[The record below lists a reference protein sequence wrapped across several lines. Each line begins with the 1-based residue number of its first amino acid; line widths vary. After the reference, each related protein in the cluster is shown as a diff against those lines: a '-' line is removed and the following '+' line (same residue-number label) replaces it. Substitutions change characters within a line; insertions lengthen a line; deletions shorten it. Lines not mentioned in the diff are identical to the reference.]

1 MQDKDTKKIWSL
13 GLSPCPDE
21 NDYYITYGLGYA
33 KYQHQSNE
41 IAQTLNMYIPM
52 EDNLKVQVLK
62 LENHGLKKK
71 RIKLIYYIKPVL
83 EEDEIK
89 SNGYCNL
96 EFVPNSNIVCI
107 KTQEWKIPFLII
119 CLYHAVKNKI
129 IYRKQTKLYRKWKYY

>member
-1 MQDKDTKKIWSL
+1 MGGYTWYKNSRLNRLTSWSNLPVQDIPSEIIYMQDKDTKKIWSL

-62 LENHGLKKK
+62 LENHGLK
-71 RIKLIYYIKPVL
+71 
-83 EEDEIK
+83 
-89 SNGYCNL
+89 
-96 EFVPNSNIVCI
+96 
-107 KTQEWKIPFLII
+107 
-119 CLYHAVKNKI
+119 
-129 IYRKQTKLYRKWKYY
+129 RKGLN